1 MLVRRMEKLE
11 KITCIS
17 TLSAVKEERLPY
29 GCEWHWRRPGWATPC
44 RQRDEDRTEE
54 GSKSETGS
62 HVDILLCAHPTITLV
77 ERTGIARA
85 TPRTP
90 RVGQKANNTSSS
102 TKWQE
107 FSLRAAQTVARQ
119 ICRQRPASWIPDACA
134 QGAPRLR

>member
-90 RVGQKANNTSSS
+90 RTEGEQHVELDQ
-102 TKWQE
+102 
-107 FSLRAAQTVARQ
+107 VAG
-119 ICRQRPASWIPDACA
+119 ILPAGSADG
-134 QGAPRLR
+134 GAPNMSTTPCILDS